1 MNSEHIQRLYS
12 EIDSCF
18 NSGGL
23 GDATY
28 QFAADIIQLLD
39 PDEQDFDV
47 IKRAKELNAM
57 SEQELSKLREEDLR
71 EWENEDPGILEE
83 RFNIGENQLFSS
95 LQVLLNCTDFKYI
108 KDDLLPMYLG
118 DKSIPEH

>member
-1 MNSEHIQRLYS
+1 MLYT

-18 NSGGL
+18 NAGGL

-47 IKRAKELNAM
+47 INRAKELQAM
-57 SEQELSKLREEDLR
+57 SEKELSKFREEDLK
-71 EWENEDPGILEE
+71 EWESEDPGILEA
-83 RFNIGENQLFSS
+83 RFNVGENQMFST
-95 LQVLLNCTDFKYI
+95 LEVLLDCTDFKYI

-118 DKSIPEH
+118 SKSITEH